1 MRNTVKERIKMFLSD
16 SDIRATIHLL
26 LKRMEVPARL
36 IKDLIGDEKHHKVS
50 DFIYEVEGRKATDED
65 LLKIMLMAK
74 GPEFFAGS
82 SEAIREIRRHM
93 LRTLQENKLIELYNN
108 NPVSGKNITSPSY
121 MIKPLSE
128 KRWVKG
134 GRWAR
139 QFIAAFNIPII
150 FAGIASIKDH
160 KADSIM
166 DIEPRKQVPPL
177 AEFQVG
183 IKNEMLKVLNRDN
196 TDARCIVSLPT
207 GAGKTRVAVESFIEW
222 MQPRFSNGKYLF
234 WIAQSEELCEQA
246 IECIVDMWQDKEFP
260 ESLRVYRYFGG
271 HKFKQ
276 SDDLVGG
283 VVVASIQQLRARIM
297 SNEETLI
304 EMLQGTGAMIIDE
317 AHHATAKSYQLL
329 FAKARE
335 LVGERL
341 FPICGLTATPGRSN
355 EETMELVS
363 EFQANLIHPT
373 FKNDVTYSEN
383 PLQYFRDE
391 KYLAM
396 PEYILMQNEEEII
409 VDEEDLDGEQ
419 EFTSEFLQTL
429 ANDTARNEWILDSL
443 RSVPKGSSVLVYACT
458 VDHAEMLAMFMNVVG
473 RKAVSI
479 SAHTPKALRRSYI
492 DAFKKGEIEFLFNYG
507 VLTTGFDAPITDHLF
522 ILRPTSSSILYEQ
535 IVGRGLR
542 GPKFGGTESCKI
554 VDFSQNI
561 IVHGKPLAFA
571 RFTDEWNIKKEYEVI
586 S

>member
-1 MRNTVKERIKMFLSD
+1 MFLSD
-16 SDIRATIHLL
+16 SDMRATIHLL
-26 LKRMEVPARL
+26 LERMEVPARL
-36 IKDLIGDEKHHKVS
+36 IRDLIGKEKHNHIV
-50 DFIYEVEGRKATDED
+50 DFIYEVEGRKATEED
-65 LLKIMLMAK
+65 ILKIMLMAK

-82 SEAIREIRRHM
+82 TKAIRSIRQHM
-93 LRTLQENKLIELYNN
+93 LRTLPEDKLIELYNN
-108 NPVSGKNITSPSY
+108 NPVTGRNITTASY
-121 MIKPLSE
+121 MVKPLAE

-139 QFIAAFNIPII
+139 QFIGAFNIPII

-160 KADSIM
+160 RADPIM

-177 AEFQVG
+177 AEFQIG
-183 IKNEMLKVLNRDN
+183 IKNEMLDVLNRDN

-222 MQPRFSNGKYLF
+222 MQPRFSEGKYLF

-271 HKFKQ
+271 SKFKQ
-276 SDDLVGG
+276 NDDLVGG
-283 VVVASIQQLRARIM
+283 VVVSSIQQLRSRIVA
-297 SNEETLI
+297 NDEALI

-317 AHHATAKSYQLL
+317 AHHATADSYQLL
-329 FAKARE
+329 FNKARE
-335 LVGERL
+335 LVGEQL

-355 EETMELVS
+355 DETMGLVS

-373 FKNDVTYSEN
+373 FKDDEVYREN
-383 PLQYFRDE
+383 PLQYFRDN
-391 KYLAM
+391 KYLAI
-396 PEYILMQNEEEII
+396 PEYILMENEEEII
-409 VDEEDLDGEQ
+409 VDEADLDGNE
-419 EFTSEFLQTL
+419 EFTGEFLQTL
-429 ANDTARNEWILDSL
+429 ANNTSRNEWILDSL
-443 RSVPKGSSVLVYACT
+443 RAVPRGSSVLVYACT
-458 VDHAEMLAMFMNVVG
+458 VEHAEMLSMFMNVVG

-479 SAHTPKALRRSYI
+479 SANTPKALRRAYI

-522 ILRPTSSSILYEQ
+522 ILRPTSSNILYEQ
-535 IVGRGLR
+535 MVGRGLR

-554 VDFSQNI
+554 VDFSRNI

-571 RFTDEWNIKKEYEVI
+571 RFTDEWNIEKVHEVI